1 MVFVWFLIHLKRF
14 RSVSPHLHTCV
25 KFVAYFTTFSW
36 SFKIHHDSF
45 YFGTLCTSRFC
56 NCSRNKSSLKVNY
69 SQLSPPFL
77 AIISLTETCTTLS
90 HHRVTIEK
98 SLKMIFVSDSEHEMP
113 GHLDSDLYCQ
123 QWVRLSMLWEDLVSN
138 FHIISEAIYSP
149 IIVSLF
155 SMGFCLYCHQFI
167 IVQRRLPHQTQIG
180 HYQGRFVAPTRKRQ
194 SR

>member
-1 MVFVWFLIHLKRF
+1 
-14 RSVSPHLHTCV
+14 
-25 KFVAYFTTFSW
+25 
-36 SFKIHHDSF
+36 
-45 YFGTLCTSRFC
+45 
-56 NCSRNKSSLKVNY
+56 
-69 SQLSPPFL
+69 
-77 AIISLTETCTTLS
+77 
-90 HHRVTIEK
+90 
-98 SLKMIFVSDSEHEMP
+98 MIFVSDSEHEMP

>member
-1 MVFVWFLIHLKRF
+1 MLVHIYTLVSNLLPTLLPFRGPSKFTTTRSILG
-14 RSVSPHLHTCV
+14 RSVHHVSAIVPAIKVVWRLITPNCRPH
-25 KFVAYFTTFSW
+25 FW
-36 SFKIHHDSF
+36 
-45 YFGTLCTSRFC
+45 
-56 NCSRNKSSLKVNY
+56 
-69 SQLSPPFL
+69 
-77 AIISLTETCTTLS
+77 AIILLTETCTTLS

-155 SMGFCLYCHQFI
+155 SMGFCLYCH
-167 IVQRRLPHQTQIG
+167 HCAAA
-180 HYQGRFVAPTRKRQ
+180 VATSDTDRAL
-194 SR
+194 SGSLCCSNSEATV